1 MRSLKAFSIQCYWR
15 RHQRHQRAIRTKCA
29 TFIQAG
35 TYNLY
40 NIQYQMCYLEHYW
53 FGPVNWS
60 VLLFFPKPWCDLLN
74 CSTVAELNVGVRL

>member
-1 MRSLKAFSIQCYWR
+1 MTALTLCAFLQLELLEEQRYRVRSRKAFSIQCYWR

-40 NIQYQMCYLEHYW
+40 NIQYQLCYLEHYW

-60 VLLFFPKPWCDLLN
+60 VLLF
-74 CSTVAELNVGVRL
+74 S